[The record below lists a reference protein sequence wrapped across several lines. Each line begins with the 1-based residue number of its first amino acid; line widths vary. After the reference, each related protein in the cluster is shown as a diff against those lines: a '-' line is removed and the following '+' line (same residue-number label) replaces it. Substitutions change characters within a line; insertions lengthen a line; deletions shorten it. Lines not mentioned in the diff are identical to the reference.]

1 VPANYQEEAMSNRL
15 RTPASST
22 MLLLAAFATAAL
34 GVGCGREQAAAP
46 VATEPVPAAAPVAA
60 PPAPEPL
67 TATATLKPAA
77 AGTVAGSITFSEE
90 GDLVTVT
97 AFLTGVTAGT
107 HGFHVHE
114 TGDCSDAEFKN
125 AGGHFNPT
133 AAAHGAPTDAAHHA
147 GDLGNIEIAADGTG
161 SLQISTALL
170 TVGPGPNSA
179 VGRAVILHEKADDM
193 KTQPTGDAGGRIACG
208 VIASGPPAEAAA
220 AAPAPGATP

>member
-1 VPANYQEEAMSNRL
+1 MSTRL

-22 MLLLAAFATAAL
+22 AFLLAAFAAAAL
-34 GVGCGREQAAAP
+34 GAGCAREQAAVP
-46 VATEPVPAAAPVAA
+46 VAAEPAPAAAPASA
-60 PPAPEPL
+60 PPAAEPR

-77 AGTVAGSITFSEE
+77 GSTVAGSITFSEE

-97 AFLTGVTAGT
+97 AFLTGVGAGT

-114 TGDCSDAEFKN
+114 TGDCGDAEFKN

-133 AAAHGAPTDAAHHA
+133 GAPHGAPTDAAHHA

-179 VGRAVILHEKADDM
+179 VGRAVVLHEKADDM

-208 VIASGPPAEAAA
+208 VIAGAASAEAAA
-220 AAPAPGATP
+220 AAPAAGVTP

>member
-1 VPANYQEEAMSNRL
+1 MSTRHRISALPAAFL
-15 RTPASST
+15 LPA
-22 MLLLAAFATAAL
+22 LAVAGVLAA
-34 GVGCGREQAAAP
+34 CGREQAAVP
-46 VATEPVPAAAPVAA
+46 VAAEPAPAAAPAA
-60 PPAPEPL
+60 PAPAPEPL

-77 AGTVAGSITFSEE
+77 GGSTAGSITFSEE

-97 AFLTGVTAGT
+97 AFLTGVAAGT

-114 TGDCSDAEFKN
+114 TGDCGDAEFKN

-133 AAAHGAPTDAAHHA
+133 GAPHGAPTDAAHHA

-170 TVGPGPNSA
+170 TVGPGANSA
-179 VGRAVILHEKADDM
+179 VGRAVILHEKADDL

-208 VIASGPPAEAAA
+208 VVTG
-220 AAPAPGATP
+220 AAPGGVQQ

>member
-1 VPANYQEEAMSNRL
+1 MSTRL
-15 RTPASST
+15 RMPASST
-22 MLLLAAFATAAL
+22 ALLFAVFAAVAL
-34 GVGCGREQAAAP
+34 GAGCAREQAAVP
-46 VATEPVPAAAPVAA
+46 VATEPAPAPVAA
-60 PPAPEPL
+60 PTAAEPL
-67 TATATLKPAA
+67 TATATLAPAA
-77 AGTVAGSITFSEE
+77 GSAVAGSITFSEE

-133 AAAHGAPTDAAHHA
+133 GAPHGAPTDAAHHA

-208 VIASGPPAEAAA
+208 VIEGGVPAEAAA
-220 AAPAPGATP
+220 AAPATGATP